1 MKSGSYYLLITEEFR
16 SDVFG
21 VPMVA
26 QQVKNSV
33 SVRRQV

>member
-1 MKSGSYYLLITEEFR
+1 MKSGSYYLLITEELKIN
-16 SDVFG
+16 VFG
-21 VPMVA
+21 VPIVA